1 MPEDRIKVGFIGC
14 GGIARSLYTGIYA
27 ALPELAQVV
36 AVADLVD
43 DLAENRRQVLK
54 DAYQATAYGARA
66 AADLARADED
76 KDAALH
82 KAGAAESAAAYDIR
96 KYGNH
101 EDLLRD
107 DPDRPFALD
116 LGRCGARP
124 DGSQADDRFADV
136 GGELDRNLGQRQ
148 NAEHDDGY
156 HRRHHGDG
164 AFDGK
169 LDKVHGEFMS
179 GAWPWAPSRRP

>member
-54 DAYQATAYGARA
+54 DAYRATAYGARA

-96 KYGNH
+96 KYRSH
-101 EDLLRD
+101 EELLRD
-107 DPDRPFALD
+107 SPFEEIRSGSTAATVPWTLNEVVGYLYSKSFANREVLGDRVDAFGSDLRAALIA
-116 LGRCGARP
+116 LELSGRFPRALEAVWTCAR
-124 DGSQADDRFADV
+124 R
-136 GGELDRNLGQRQ
+136 
-148 NAEHDDGY
+148 
-156 HRRHHGDG
+156 
-164 AFDGK
+164 
-169 LDKVHGEFMS
+169 
-179 GAWPWAPSRRP
+179 